1 MLKYDVSGVGLNL
14 GTAEEFA
21 NKTVGR
27 QRVWACGRAGV
38 ALCVVLSMC
47 GAGCVTCGLAL
58 H

>member
-1 MLKYDVSGVGLNL
+1 MSGVGLNL